1 MTQGDSAARARRR
14 FAVLCLLAYVAL
26 SWTAR
31 YDMRRGDQIASLLY
45 PLDTFSM
52 YASHGARAMSHLLV
66 RDGQGGAHRVTAFR
80 SFECA
85 EPVSGSAARCADQR
99 GFQYHYDDL
108 TNYIQSHT
116 GPGDIEVE
124 LISRTWALRPG
135 RAPVHTADCVISRCR
150 VSR

>member
-1 MTQGDSAARARRR
+1 
-14 FAVLCLLAYVAL
+14 VLCVLAYVAL
-26 SWTAR
+26 SWMVR

-52 YASHGARAMSHLLV
+52 YAARPAREISHLLV
-66 RDGQGGAHRVTAFR
+66 RDRQGVAHRVMAFR
-80 SFECA
+80 SFDCA
-85 EPVSGSAARCADQR
+85 EPVGGSAVRCADKR

-108 TNYIQSHT
+108 TDYIQRHT
-116 GPGDIEVE
+116 GPGEVEIE

-135 RAPVHTADCVISRCR
+135 AAPVHTSDCVIARCT